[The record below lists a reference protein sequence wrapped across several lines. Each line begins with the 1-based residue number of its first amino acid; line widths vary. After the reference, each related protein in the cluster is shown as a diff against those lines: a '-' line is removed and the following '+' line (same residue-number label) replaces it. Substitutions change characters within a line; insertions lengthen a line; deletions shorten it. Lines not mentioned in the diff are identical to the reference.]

1 MKKEYIEPSVKA
13 VEIKLNQILAG
24 SIPGSN
30 GYKMG
35 TSDNVS
41 TETGSG
47 DDALS
52 FDAEFEDNF

>member
-13 VEIKLNQILAG
+13 QILAG

-52 FDAEFEDNF
+52 FDAEFEDDF